1 MHVCCKHL
9 QIQCAVNTNQ
19 YSLCSWLDLRIR
31 IRSFLWSSLKKV
43 LLISIIYS
51 RLKTTPTL
59 NKYSI
64 KHSHLTKA
72 VKEQSVRPSKLNKLT
87 PNYVPFL
94 IVLLFLKNEK
104 LLNFTPSHH
113 LISVGVLGK
122 CHFMCNIQ
130 KIQHC
135 NTEYDDLHYI

>member
-1 MHVCCKHL
+1 
-9 QIQCAVNTNQ
+9 
-19 YSLCSWLDLRIR
+19 
-31 IRSFLWSSLKKV
+31 LKKV

-72 VKEQSVRPSKLNKLT
+72 VKEQSVRPSKLKQLT

-94 IVLLFLKNEK
+94 IVLLFLKNE
-104 LLNFTPSHH
+104 
-113 LISVGVLGK
+113 SVGVLGK
-122 CHFMCNIQ
+122 YHFMCNIQ

-135 NTEYDDLHYI
+135 NIEYDDLHHI